1 MVGRTPS
8 AERVTAE
15 QAQRLGA
22 FLRQRRTELGWSR
35 DRVGRMTGLSSSTI
49 RSVETA
55 AVHEPGFF
63 TVAALVEALGLAP
76 QTVHAIARQEPS
88 TSR

>member
-8 AERVTAE
+8 LERVTLE
-15 QAQRLGA
+15 QAERLGA
-22 FLRQRRTELGWSR
+22 LLQRRRSELGWSR

-55 AVHEPGFF
+55 RVHEPGFF
-63 TVAALVEALGLAP
+63 TVAALVDVLGLAP
-76 QTVHAIARQEPS
+76 QTVHNVARQEP
-88 TSR
+88 